1 MTEEGAIVIIM
12 TRWHDDDL
20 VGRLTDPMNPYYSEE
35 EAKHWHIIDLPALA
49 GDGDVLGRKKGEPLW
64 PERFGVSY
72 LEAIRRTDVRG
83 FQALYQGRP
92 SPEDGTFFRAEHI
105 QTYQRMNDM
114 PPKETMRFYG
124 ASDHAVSTAQDR
136 DKTCLMIVGVDEH
149 DNIWVMPD
157 IYWGR
162 ANTDQVVNMW
172 IEMLRKYRPMFWWA
186 ERGHISKSIGPFL
199 RKRMIEEGIYC
210 VVDEITPIGDKQQ
223 RAQSIQARMAM
234 GKVRFP
240 AFSRWYGEARD
251 QILKFP
257 AGVHDDLVDTLA
269 YVGLG
274 LSKQTPRRIV
284 KPVAAAPAFGT
295 LGWLKENTKR
305 SEQGARF
312 AREKGGW

>member
-1 MTEEGAIVIIM
+1 
-12 TRWHDDDL
+12 
-20 VGRLTDPMNPYYSEE
+20 
-35 EAKHWHIIDLPALA
+35 
-49 GDGDVLGRKKGEPLW
+49 
-64 PERFGVSY
+64 
-72 LEAIRRTDVRG
+72 
-83 FQALYQGRP
+83 
-92 SPEDGTFFRAEHI
+92 
-105 QTYQRMNDM
+105 
-114 PPKETMRFYG
+114 
-124 ASDHAVSTAQDR
+124 
-136 DKTCLMIVGVDEH
+136 
-149 DNIWVMPD
+149 
-157 IYWGR
+157 
-162 ANTDQVVNMW
+162 
-172 IEMLRKYRPMFWWA
+172 
-186 ERGHISKSIGPFL
+186 
-199 RKRMIEEGIYC
+199 MIEEGIYC